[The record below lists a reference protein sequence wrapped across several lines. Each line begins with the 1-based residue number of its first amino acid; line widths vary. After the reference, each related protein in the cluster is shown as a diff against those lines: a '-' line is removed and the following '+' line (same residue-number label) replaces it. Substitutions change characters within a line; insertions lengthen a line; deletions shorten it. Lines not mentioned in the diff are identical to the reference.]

1 MYLCAYV
8 ACLFAYMYN
17 RTKEIRRVDLQ
28 FLFQFMNDKYQKRSI
43 DDVFYY
49 FLMAQDYP

>member
-17 RTKEIRRVDLQ
+17 ITKAIRRVDLQ
-28 FLFQFMNDKYQKRSI
+28 FLFRFMNDKYRKGSI
-43 DDVFYY
+43 YDVFYY
-49 FLMAQDYP
+49 FLMAQDYS